1 MVSAFPELD
10 YFPNLGAFKARR
22 DSRLQSTIIDNTLHA
37 GFPEK
42 LESTLVWEPQ
52 DLKNEKAEWIHVFS
66 EAEIEEIDTALRKF
80 QGQTPR
86 QPCDARRLL
95 TMF

>member
-37 GFPEK
+37 GFPEN

-86 QPCDARRLL
+86 QPRDARRLL